1 MQTQLPQIVTLI
13 FTIVTAAGVLLQACV
28 LLGMYLAVRQSTKKL
43 HEVTDEL
50 RVHLVPTLST
60 AGKLLEDLSPKLKV
74 ITTDLVEVSH
84 ALRSETGHVKATVDD
99 VLDKTT
105 AQAARVN
112 EMLDAVFNSVE
123 HASAVVQQSVAVP
136 YRRVSGIMAG
146 LKAGFEVLLSRD
158 KDEAAAACATAA
170 EATPIA
176 AADLKPATVV
186 EVKPVPV
193 AEVKPAPI
201 ADAGKPEI
209 LAPVVQER
217 RSL

>member
-43 HEVTDEL
+43 HAVTDEL

-60 AGKLLEDLSPKLKV
+60 AGKLLEDISPKLKV
-74 ITTDLVEVSH
+74 ITANLVEVSS

-136 YRRVSGIMAG
+136 YKRVSGVMAG
-146 LKAGFEVLLSRD
+146 LRAGFDVLFRRD
-158 KDEAAAACATAA
+158 TEEGEPASATTAGR
-170 EATPIA
+170 TPVA
-176 AADLKPATVV
+176 VADLKPSTVV

-193 AEVKPAPI
+193 AEVKPAPV

-209 LAPVVQER
+209 LAPVAQER